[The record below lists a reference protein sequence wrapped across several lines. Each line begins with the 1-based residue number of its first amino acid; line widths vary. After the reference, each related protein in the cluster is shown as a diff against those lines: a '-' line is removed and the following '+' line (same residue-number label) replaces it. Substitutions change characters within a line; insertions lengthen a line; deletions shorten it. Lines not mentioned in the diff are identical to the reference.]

1 MEPMWRLYNAPIA
14 VLMGTRRTRRF
25 TDVEFDKVIAI
36 LRESLEIS
44 GLLNPSSPIRL
55 ALDVLSDLNAV
66 WVNSSDPKAGRAPKA
81 AVSMSTIPSP
91 TSTVISTNDMTVK
104 SKVFLNYLK
113 MLLPIARD
121 GPTQH
126 LNSSE
131 KLVSR
136 VAKRPDHLI
145 PFRECAPTRNK
156 ARQTVYSG
164 LADGISPERFWSILV
179 HRGVFYGAPFA
190 QEHGG
195 HFSSLQEWTAYFE
208 EKGSERAK
216 EYFVSLCAYGPSNRY
231 RDIKL
236 IPQYWKL
243 RDTWTTFYEE
253 RFTGFTSL
261 FSFLCCEDDPDMVE
275 DLDTYKPTVGRGK
288 KRVERKKREAG
299 GWLRRKYLKEANHVG
314 NSIEDEEEVSEK
326 PKFPNIGPLTALLI
340 CGDLAM
346 AGFVEKPTVKQMAKL
361 IFYLKKGALLGLER
375 LGLVPPKATFE
386 EVFTCFSFLYDYLE
400 ANLSDEDKVLIHFDV
415 ITLEHGLCKFTRL
428 VKPTK

>member
-1 MEPMWRLYNAPIA
+1 ME
-14 VLMGTRRTRRF
+14 T
-25 TDVEFDKVIAI
+25 
-36 LRESLEIS
+36 S

-66 WVNSSDPKAGRAPKA
+66 WVNTSCPKAGRAPKA
-81 AVSMSTIPSP
+81 AVSVSTIPSP
-91 TSTVISTNDMTVK
+91 TSMAITTDDMTVK

-121 GPTQH
+121 GLTQH

-131 KLVSR
+131 KLVSQ
-136 VAKRPDHLI
+136 VANRPDHLI
-145 PFRECAPTRNK
+145 PFRECAPTRDK

-190 QEHGG
+190 RDHGG
-195 HFSSLQEWTAYFE
+195 HFSSLQEWTTYLE
-208 EKGSERAK
+208 EECSERTK
-216 EYFVSLCAYGPSNRY
+216 EYFVSPCAYGPSNRY

-236 IPQYWKL
+236 IPQYWEL

-261 FSFLCCEDDPDMVE
+261 FSFLCSEDDPDLVE
-275 DLDTYKPTVGRGK
+275 DLDTYKPAVGRGK
-288 KRVERKKREAG
+288 KPVARKKKKAG
-299 GWLRRKYLKEANHVG
+299 GWLRRKKLQE
-314 NSIEDEEEVSEK
+314 NSIEDEDVSDK

-361 IFYLKKGALLGLER
+361 IFCLEKGALLGLER

-386 EVFTCFSFLYDYLE
+386 EVLTCFSFLYDYLD
-400 ANLSDEDKVLIHFDV
+400 ANLSHEDKLLIHFDV
-415 ITLEHGLCKFTRL
+415 ITLEHGLCKYTHL
-428 VKPTK
+428 VKPSKQL